1 MFTSKPHDLLRHLRF
16 GRIARRR
23 AGVGGRCTAQPRH
36 GWWSDAA
43 AAPDGLI
50 PVGVRGPSR
59 AERYGTHVRL
69 DDVRE
74 VVTPESLVRRTSC
87 RDVSALRMLDAVRP
101 LLDDT
106 GQAWGPTGSVGF
118 ELATGQPTA
127 TPDSDLDLVVRVRSL
142 RDSLP
147 LLIALHRQF
156 RSLAARVDCQV
167 ETSSGAAA
175 LAELVGDQ
183 PLVMVRTAEGP
194 RLIARAAVS

>member
-1 MFTSKPHDLLRHLRF
+1 MFISKPHDLLRISGSDVLPADAPAWAVDALRSVPWVVV
-16 GRIARRR
+16 RR
-23 AGVGGRCTAQPRH
+23 GPGPE
-36 GWWSDAA
+36 
-43 AAPDGLI
+43 GLI

-183 PLVMVRTAEGP
+183 PLVVVRTAEGP